1 MEDFNVSVALLGTGG
16 LTGNK
21 TDIVS
26 TLEEFMVSSE

>member
-1 MEDFNVSVALLGTGG
+1 MEDYNVSVVPLGTGG

-26 TLEEFMVSSE
+26 TLEEFTVS